1 MDRVGIVCLASH
13 DARGKAGNFAAC
25 INKFPKP
32 AIYQT
37 ICLSAFDAN
46 LDLRAHTQHDSMTAL
61 ALKPCGTGAS
71 VKHRTKC

>member
-25 INKFPKP
+25 INNFPKP

-61 ALKPCGTGAS
+61 AFRPCGTRAS